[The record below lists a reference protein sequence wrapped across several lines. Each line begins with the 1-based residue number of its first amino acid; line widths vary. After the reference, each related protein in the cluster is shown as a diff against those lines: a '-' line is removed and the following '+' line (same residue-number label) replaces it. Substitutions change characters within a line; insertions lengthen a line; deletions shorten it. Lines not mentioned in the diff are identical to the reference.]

1 MIHLLESA
9 SGADRLRA
17 ATDFLAAVPPGS
29 ECVIIGSSR
38 AAIDDLIRRLSSRH
52 GATFGLH
59 RFSLTQVAARL
70 AAPMLSARGLAT
82 CTRLAAEAVAARATF
97 AALAGRGIPFFAPVA
112 RYPGFGRTLAA
123 TLSDLRAAGVGPA
136 KLAEGAPPLP
146 ELAVLLAA
154 YEAELDAAHLAD
166 RTELLR
172 CATHAIAQ
180 RNPDPIVALPL
191 LLLDVAIEGRIE
203 RELVGALCNASPH
216 VLITLPAGDRAAR
229 TALDVVLPKE
239 RLSPPHPAP
248 ATTAR
253 RPPEEPTT
261 ARRSPAAESSLERLQ
276 RYLFNETDEPPTG
289 TVDDAVR
296 IFSAPGEGRETVE
309 IARWI
314 LAEARAGTRFDD
326 MVVLLRSP
334 ESYTALLETAFRR
347 AGVPAYFARGTRRP
361 NPSGR
366 AFLALLAC
374 ASDGLSAR
382 RFAEYLSFGQVP
394 SLNPDGGPPLDRPVW
409 TGPRDEALGAA
420 AHAAEDS
427 SNGQRTT
434 DNGDD
439 TDDTSGALRAP
450 WKWEELIVDAAVIGG
465 SDRWRRRLRGLAHE
479 LEAQQAELASEEPDS
494 PRLAG
499 IERERANLA
508 HLSRFALPVIE
519 QLAALPTAAQWGAWL
534 TQLAELAPR
543 VLRQPEPVL
552 QLLAELEPMAAVGPV
567 GLDEVRDVLAE
578 RLTSLSE
585 EPPQYRYGRVLV
597 TTLDEA
603 RGRTFE
609 IVFVPGLAERIFPQR
624 PREDALL
631 LDSSRQELSA
641 DLARQ
646 GARIDRERLLLHLAV
661 GAAERRVYL
670 SYPRVDVVQGRPRVT
685 SFYGL
690 DVARA
695 TRGEIPDAETF
706 ERDAFAL
713 VGARLA
719 WPAPPEPAQAIDAAE
734 HDLATLAAFT
744 ARGARAP
751 KGAAQYLLEL
761 NPHLA
766 RALRTRYWRWERPR
780 WTELDGIVRTTAD
793 TAPVLAA
800 QRLTARP
807 YSPSALQHFA
817 ACPYRFF
824 LASILRL
831 EPRREITP
839 LEQLDPLTRGKLVH
853 RVQAETLRALAT
865 AGALPVTDAGLA
877 VAERVLGDTL
887 DTVAARFHEDLAP
900 PILRVWQD
908 EMAALRGDLIYWLRH
923 LADHAATWHPA
934 YFEFGFG
941 VPPDDEHD
949 PRSRRVAVE
958 LAGGLRLRG
967 SVDLIEQRA
976 DGSTLRVT
984 DHKTGADRTKEGMVI
999 AGGETLQ
1006 PVLYALA
1013 VEAALGTPV
1022 QEARLF
1028 FCTARGGFAERVVKN
1043 DERARGQGRQVLE
1056 AIDAAIGRGFLPPAP
1071 RAEAC
1076 IHCDFH
1082 LVCGPHEEERARR
1095 KESQSLADL
1104 AALRLRP

>member
-17 ATDFLAAVPPGS
+17 ATDFLAAVPSGS
-29 ECVIIGSSR
+29 EGLVIGSSR
-38 AAIDDLIRRLSSRH
+38 AAVDDLIRKLSSRH

-59 RFSLTQVAARL
+59 RFTLTQLAARL
-70 AAPMLSARGLAT
+70 AAPLLSARGLAT

-97 AALAGRGIPFFAPVA
+97 AALTGKGIPFFAPVA

-123 TLSDLRAAGVGPA
+123 TLADLRAAGVGPA
-136 KLAEGAPPLP
+136 KLAEAAPPLP
-146 ELAVLLAA
+146 ELAVLLAT

-172 CATHAIAQ
+172 CATHVIAQ
-180 RNPDPIVALPL
+180 RNPDPVVALPL
-191 LLLDVAIEGRIE
+191 LLLDVAIESRVE
-203 RELVGALCNASPH
+203 RELVAALCNASPH

-229 TALDVVLPKE
+229 TALDIILPKE
-239 RLSPPHPAP
+239 SSRPPHPAP

-253 RPPEEPTT
+253 RPPDQPTT
-261 ARRSPAAESSLERLQ
+261 ASRSPAAAASLERLQ

-289 TVDDAVR
+289 AVDDTVR

-314 LAEARAGTRFDD
+314 VAEARAGTPFDD
-326 MVVLLRSP
+326 MVVFLRSP

-374 ASDGLSAR
+374 ASDGLSAK

-394 SLNPDGGPPLDRPVW
+394 QRQPDGSPPTDRPAW
-409 TGPRDEALGAA
+409 TGPRDETLGAA
-420 AHAAEDS
+420 ARAAGDS
-427 SNGQRTT
+427 SDERLTT
-434 DNGDD
+434 DDGEADVD
-439 TDDTSGALRAP
+439 ESDALRAP

-465 SDRWRRRLRGLAHE
+465 VDRWQRRLDGLAHE
-479 LEAQQAELASEEPDS
+479 LEAQQDELASEDPDS

-499 IERERANLA
+499 IARERGNLA

-519 QLAALPTAAQWGAWL
+519 RLAALPAAAVWGEWL
-534 TQLAELAPR
+534 AQLAELAPR
-543 VLRQPEPVL
+543 VLRRPEPVL

-567 GLDEVRDVLAE
+567 VLDEVRGVLAE
-578 RLTSLSE
+578 RLSSLTE
-585 EPPQYRYGRVLV
+585 EPLQYRYGHVLV
-597 TTLDEA
+597 TTLEEA
-603 RGRTFE
+603 RGRTFK

-631 LDSSRQELSA
+631 LDTLRQALSG

-646 GARIDRERLLLHLAV
+646 GDRIDRERLLLRLAV
-661 GAAERRVYL
+661 GAAERNIYL
-670 SYPRVDVVQGRPRVT
+670 SYPRVDVAQGRPRVT

-690 DVARA
+690 DIARA
-695 TRGEIPDAETF
+695 TQGDIPDVETF
-706 ERDAFAL
+706 ERDAVEL

-734 HDLATLAAFT
+734 HDLATLATFT
-744 ARGARAP
+744 APGARVP

-766 RALRTRYWRWERPR
+766 RGLRARYARWELRG
-780 WTELDGIVRTTAD
+780 WSHLDGMVRVNAD
-793 TAPVLAA
+793 TGPAL
-800 QRLTARP
+800 QTHRLTARP

-824 LASILRL
+824 LAAMQRL

-839 LEQLDPLTRGKLVH
+839 LEQLDPLTRGQLVH

-865 AGALPVTDAGLA
+865 AGALPVSAAALGD
-877 VAERVLGDTL
+877 AERVLGETL
-887 DTVAARFHEDLAP
+887 DAVAAQFHEDLAP
-900 PILRVWQD
+900 PILRIWQD
-908 EMAALRGDLIYWLRH
+908 EIAALRGDLIYWLRH
-923 LADHAATWHPA
+923 LADQSETWHPA
-934 YFEFGFG
+934 HFEFGFG
-941 VPPDDEHD
+941 LPRDDAHD
-949 PRSRRVAVE
+949 ARSRPEAVE
-958 LAGGLRLRG
+958 LPGGLRLRG
-967 SVDLIEQRA
+967 SVDLIERRA
-976 DGSTLRVT
+976 DGSALRVT
-984 DHKTGADRTKEGMVI
+984 DHKTGADRTKEGMLI

-1013 VEAALGTPV
+1013 VETALGAPV

-1028 FCTARGGFAERVVKN
+1028 FCTARGGFVERVVRI
-1043 DERARGQGRQVLE
+1043 DERARTQGRQVLE
-1056 AIDAAIGRGFLPPAP
+1056 VIDAAIGRGFLPPAP

-1076 IHCDFH
+1076 LRCDFH
-1082 LVCGPHEEERARR
+1082 LVCGPHEEERVRR
-1095 KESQSLADL
+1095 KESQPLADL